1 MLGEAAHERDT
12 CRRFDTVEGVE
23 TAFERE
29 IRQQPDVIAG
39 LVARERGRVEAIAAE
54 IRSARPRFAL
64 IAARGSSDNAARY
77 AKYLFAVHHK
87 LAVGLAAPALYTL
100 YRTPPEVKGSL
111 VIGVSQSGQS
121 PDVVAVVADA
131 TRQNALTLA
140 LTNEPDSPLAR
151 AATLC
156 LPLGAGEEQAVA
168 ASKTYTSQL
177 AALAMLSAAL
187 AGDEARWRE
196 LEAVPSAMQAALGAA
211 GAARAGASAMTGAS
225 RVAVLGRGFN
235 FATAFEAA
243 LKLKETCYLAAEPYS
258 WADFLHGPIAMLDRQ
273 CPVLVVA
280 PSGVA
285 SADAGA
291 IADTL
296 AGRGAALAMVSDR
309 SDLLARAEVALAIPA
324 VPEWLSPLVA
334 IVPCQLLALAMAE
347 AQGNDPDR
355 PRGLAKVT
363 LTT

>member
-1 MLGEAAHERDT
+1 
-12 CRRFDTVEGVE
+12 VE

-54 IRSARPRFAL
+54 VRAARPRFAL

-77 AKYLFAVHHK
+77 AKYLFGVHHR
-87 LAVGLAAPALYTL
+87 LPVGLAAPALYTM
-100 YRTPPEVKGSL
+100 YRTAPEVSDAL

-121 PDVVAVVADA
+121 PDVVAVVADG
-131 TRQNALTLA
+131 TRQNALTIA
-140 LTNEPDSPLAR
+140 LTNETDSPLAR

-156 LPLGAGEEQAVA
+156 LPLGAGEETAVA
-168 ASKTYTSQL
+168 ASKTYTAQL
-177 AALAMLSAAL
+177 AALAMLSAAMSD
-187 AGDEARWRE
+187 GEERWSE
-196 LEAVPSAMQAALGAA
+196 LEKVADAMRAALAA
-211 GAARAGASAMTGAS
+211 ADAARAGARRMAGAV
-225 RVAVLGRGFN
+225 RMAVLGRGFN

-258 WADFLHGPIAMLDRQ
+258 WADFLHGPIAMLDRLS
-273 CPVLVVA
+273 PVLVVA
-280 PSGVA
+280 PSGAA
-285 SADAGA
+285 SVDAA
-291 IADTL
+291 EIAATL
-296 AGRGAALAMVSDR
+296 AARGAPVAMVSDR
-309 SDLLARAEVALAIPA
+309 EDLLARADIALAVPA

-334 IVPCQLLALAMAE
+334 ILPCQLLALAVAE
-347 AQGNDPDR
+347 ALGLDPDR

>member
-1 MLGEAAHERDT
+1 M
-12 CRRFDTVEGVE
+12 E

-39 LVARERGRVEAIAAE
+39 LLARERGRVEAIAAE
-54 IRSARPRFAL
+54 IRAARPRFAL

-77 AKYLFAVHHK
+77 AKYLFGVQHE
-87 LAVGLAAPALYTL
+87 LAVGLAAPALYTM
-100 YRTPPEVKGSL
+100 YRSPPEVSDAL

-121 PDVVAVVADA
+121 PDVVAVVADG
-131 TRQNALTLA
+131 TRQNALTIA
-140 LTNEPDSPLAR
+140 LTNDPGSPLAR
-151 AATLC
+151 AANLC
-156 LPLGAGEEQAVA
+156 LPLGAGDEEAVA

-187 AGDEARWRE
+187 TAHEERWSE
-196 LEAVPSAMQAALGAA
+196 LERIPDAMRAALGAA
-211 GAARAGASAMTGAS
+211 DAARAGAAALAGAT

-258 WADFLHGPIAMLDRQ
+258 WADFLHGPIAVLDRDF
-273 CPVLVVA
+273 PVVVAA
-280 PSGVA
+280 PSGAA
-285 SADAGA
+285 SADADE
-291 IADTL
+291 IAAAL
-296 AGRGAALAMVSDR
+296 ARRGAPIAMVSDR
-309 SDLLARAEVALAIPA
+309 ADLLARADIKLPIPA

-334 IVPCQLLALAMAE
+334 IIPCQLLALAVAE
-347 AQGNDPDR
+347 AQGTDPDR

-363 LTT
+363 RTT

>member
-1 MLGEAAHERDT
+1 M
-12 CRRFDTVEGVE
+12 E

-29 IRQQPDVIAG
+29 IRQQPDVIAK

-54 IRSARPRFAL
+54 IRAARPRFAL

-77 AKYLFAVHHK
+77 AKYLFGVQHK
-87 LAVGLAAPALYTL
+87 LAVGLAAPALYTM
-100 YRTPPEVKGSL
+100 YGTPPEVSDAL

-121 PDVVAVVADA
+121 PDVVAVVADG
-131 TRQNALTLA
+131 TRQNALTIA
-140 LTNEPDSPLAR
+140 LTNDPASPLAR
-151 AATLC
+151 AANLC
-156 LPLGAGEEQAVA
+156 LPLGAGEEEAVA

-187 AGDEARWRE
+187 TAHEEPWSE
-196 LEAVPSAMQAALGAA
+196 LERLPEAMRAALAA
-211 GAARAGASAMTGAS
+211 ADAARAGAAKLAGAT

-258 WADFLHGPIAMLDRQ
+258 WADFLHGPIAVLDRDF
-273 CPVLVVA
+273 PVVVAA
-280 PSGVA
+280 PSGAAAVDA
-285 SADAGA
+285 DEIADA
-291 IADTL
+291 L
-296 AGRGAALAMVSDR
+296 ARRGAPIAMVSDR
-309 SDLLARAEVALAIPA
+309 ADLLARADIKLAIPS

-334 IVPCQLLALAMAE
+334 IIPCQLLALAVAE

-363 LTT
+363 RTT

>member
-1 MLGEAAHERDT
+1 
-12 CRRFDTVEGVE
+12 VE

-29 IRQQPDVIAG
+29 IRQQPDVIAK

-54 IRSARPRFAL
+54 IRAARPRFAL

-77 AKYLFAVHHK
+77 AKYLFGVQHK
-87 LAVGLAAPALYTL
+87 LMVGLAAPALYTM
-100 YRTPPEVKGSL
+100 YRSPPEVSDAL

-121 PDVVAVVADA
+121 PDVVAVVADG
-131 TRQNALTLA
+131 TRQKALTIA
-140 LTNEPDSPLAR
+140 LTNDPDSPLAR
-151 AATLC
+151 AANLC
-156 LPLGAGEEQAVA
+156 LPLGAGEEEAVA

-187 AGDEARWRE
+187 SGREERWSE
-196 LEAVPSAMQAALGAA
+196 LERLPDAMRAALATA
-211 GAARAGASAMTGAS
+211 DAARAGAVTLAGAT

-258 WADFLHGPIAMLDRQ
+258 WADFLHGPIAVLDRDF
-273 CPVLVVA
+273 PVVVAA
-280 PSGVA
+280 PSGAAAVD
-285 SADAGA
+285 ADE
-291 IADTL
+291 IAAAL
-296 AGRGAALAMVSDR
+296 ARRGAPIAMVSDR
-309 SDLLARAEVALAIPA
+309 ADLLARADIKLAMPA

-334 IVPCQLLALAMAE
+334 IIPCQLLALAVAG
-347 AQGNDPDR
+347 AQGIDPDR

-363 LTT
+363 RTT